1 VRLDWV
7 WADENP
13 FAVAAEHALYHVANS
28 FVTGLQHGEATW
40 LERGLTHRLLGGHKH
55 MLAATG
61 ERCEAITLD
70 SDGSESWQAGC
81 IEICPGL
88 PLVRLG

>member
-1 VRLDWV
+1 
-7 WADENP
+7 
-13 FAVAAEHALYHVANS
+13 
-28 FVTGLQHGEATW
+28 
-40 LERGLTHRLLGGHKH
+40 